1 MGNYSILQC
10 ASPIHFQGNKTGILV
25 IHGFTGTTQSIRFLS
40 EQFRDAGYTVLAP
53 RLSGHGTAPQDMAAK
68 TYLDWIFNV
77 EEALATLKET
87 CTTIF
92 VAGLSMGGTLTLYL
106 AEKYPEIAGIM
117 PINAAID
124 LPGLKK
130 DYEKFTAEEK
140 RYVDGIGSDVK
151 DEEVKELAYRQTPV
165 KAMEQLLLLMEEVRE
180 KLSLIK
186 MPTLI
191 FSSEVDHVV
200 PPENSQYIF
209 DAIRSETKTIQS
221 LENSYHVATID
232 HDKELIA
239 SKCLQFIAEEESKH
253 LS

>member
-1 MGNYSILQC
+1 MAKYSILQC
-10 ASPIHFQGNKTGILV
+10 ASPIHFPGNKTGVLV
-25 IHGFTGTTQSIRFLS
+25 IHGFTGTTQSVRFLS
-40 EQFRDAGYTVLAP
+40 EQFRDEGYTVLAP
-53 RLSGHGTAPQDMAAK
+53 RLSGHGTAPQDMEEK
-68 TYLDWIFNV
+68 TYLNWIFDV
-77 EEALATLKET
+77 EEALEKLKET
-87 CTTIF
+87 CSTIF

-106 AEKYPEIAGIM
+106 AEKYPEIAGII
-117 PINAAID
+117 PINAAIY
-124 LPGLKK
+124 LPDFKK
-130 DYEKFTAEEK
+130 DYESFSAEER

-200 PPENSQYIF
+200 PPENSQYIY
-209 DAIRSETKTIQS
+209 DTIRSEDKTLHS

-232 HDKELIA
+232 YDKELIV
-239 SKCLQFIAEEESKH
+239 SKCLQFIAGIEP
-253 LS
+253 